1 MNDLSRIIIEPE
13 ARRNITAIHEW
24 HKQEL
29 PNKANEWFNGILR
42 AISTLERFPARCALA
57 PEGKDLGRPVR
68 QLLYGKRRQT
78 YRILFAIR
86 EDEVHILAV
95 RHSSRPPLTA
105 SREDTE
111 EQD

>member
-1 MNDLSRIIIEPE
+1 MDDLSRIILEPE
-13 ARRNITAIHEW
+13 ASRNIKAIHEW
-24 HKQEL
+24 LKQEL
-29 PNKANEWFNGILR
+29 PDKADAWFNGVFK
-42 AISTLERFPARCALA
+42 AISSLERFPARCALA

-86 EDEVHILAV
+86 ENEVHILAV
-95 RHSSRPPLTA
+95 RHSSRPPLTQGYQEA
-105 SREDTE
+105 E